1 LFDSDNIKLKCEY
14 DLCSSKG
21 LEIPFAKL
29 DVEAIGRVE
38 SAFPRNGFNIINLF
52 TEDYAIEF
60 QNYYGKKTQPYK
72 FYIAGLFTDVA
83 LRVVHS
89 GKGRG
94 YACKF
99 HPVIAHHFL
108 KISMKNLVDKQVLLT
123 DLLPDSIYLKQLEN
137 DVVNHQRDVK
147 FMNKLFD
154 ALLPEKEVYQKDPMY
169 HIVNFIAE
177 NKGKVT
183 TEDITSKF
191 HVAERTLNRNFL
203 RKVGLSF
210 KSYAKIWQ
218 FENALLHIQA
228 HPDKSLSS
236 IAFDCGYYDVAHL
249 VKDFQSY
256 MHCAPTSLRQELTPM
271 LESYLNTQGIT

>member
-1 LFDSDNIKLKCEY
+1 LFDSDNIKVNCEY
-14 DLCSSKG
+14 SLCSSNG

-83 LRVVHS
+83 LRVAHS

-99 HPVIAHHFL
+99 HPVIAYHFL

-123 DLLPDSIYLKQLEN
+123 ELLPQSIYLKKLEN
-137 DVVNHQRDVK
+137 DAETHHNDMN
-147 FMNKLFD
+147 FMNRLFD
-154 ALLPEKEVYQKDPMY
+154 SLLPEKEVYHNDPMY

-177 NKGKVT
+177 NKGKAT

-191 HVAERTLNRNFL
+191 HITERTLNRNFL

-218 FENALLHIQA
+218 FENALMLIQA
-228 HPDKSLSS
+228 HPNESLSS
-236 IAFDCGYYDVAHL
+236 IALDCGYYDVAHL

-256 MHCAPTSLRQELTPM
+256 MHCAPTSLRKEHSPM